1 MRRASHTINNVKGTG
16 GGLAHNKHMYARL
29 QLMYNITHNSVSAE
43 ELGMVVGEGRNRAN
57 HSFKFRTI
65 GLGAVTAQLHGSFVA
80 RTVPEWN
87 RLPAA
92 AADAAS
98 TNDWMLYRSTSG
110 PTDKTR
116 HRSLVSILS
125 YNRFYLF

>member
-65 GLGAVTAQLHGSFVA
+65 GLGAVTAQLHGPFVA

-98 TNDWMLYRSTSG
+98 PTIGCSTG
-110 PTDKTR
+110 QLLARQTR
-116 HRSLVSILS
+116 QDIGLWSAFCHTTGFI
-125 YNRFYLF
+125 Y